1 MAAGNFDAVS
11 FGGGIG
17 GFDVDIVALSGGFY
31 NYGGQRRTK
40 EDIRKDRQRFGVIPP
55 DAVKI
60 IEDVATRQAESLKLN
75 EQQRLEELTGEL
87 KLAGIEYR
95 SAYLALLNQ
104 ERERMIDAEIGR
116 RIRESEDEKEIQI
129 ILLLAV
135 L

>member
-1 MAAGNFDAVS
+1 
-11 FGGGIG
+11 
-17 GFDVDIVALSGGFY
+17 VDSVALSGGFY